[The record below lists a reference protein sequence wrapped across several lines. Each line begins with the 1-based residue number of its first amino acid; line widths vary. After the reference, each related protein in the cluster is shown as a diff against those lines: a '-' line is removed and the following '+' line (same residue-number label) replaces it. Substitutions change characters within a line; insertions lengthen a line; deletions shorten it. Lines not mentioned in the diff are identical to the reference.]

1 MFYMVF
7 CECTLKVRNSV
18 HREDEVSIIDEEESE
33 VGDNNIG
40 SHDLEAGNGLPVF
53 RDSTRSSSSGT
64 VTAKNSVSID
74 VPPSQRSNRG
84 NRKSRGGAAGAGG
97 SLQPHT
103 TASGSV
109 SSISS
114 YPYSLP
120 HSYFNTA
127 E

>member
-18 HREDEVSIIDEEESE
+18 HREDEVSIIDEESVEE
-33 VGDNNIG
+33 DNNIG
-40 SHDLEAGNGLPVF
+40 EAGNAELPPVF
-53 RDSTRSSSSGT
+53 HDSTRNSKSET
-64 VTAKNSVSID
+64 SVSID
-74 VPPSQRSNRG
+74 VPPSRSRH
-84 NRKSRGGAAGAGG
+84 RKGHKGQAAGG
-97 SLQPHT
+97 SLPQPQSH
-103 TASGSV
+103 ARSGSV

-120 HSYFNTA
+120 HSYFNP

>member
-1 MFYMVF
+1 MVF

-18 HREDEVSIIDEEESE
+18 HREDEVSIIDEESVEELSQ
-33 VGDNNIG
+33 G
-40 SHDLEAGNGLPVF
+40 HQDLPPVF
-53 RDSTRSSSSGT
+53 HDSTR
-64 VTAKNSVSID
+64 NSTTETID
-74 VPPSQRSNRG
+74 VPPSRSNRI
-84 NRKSRGGAAGAGG
+84 RKGFKAAAGG

-120 HSYFNTA
+120 HSYFNPA